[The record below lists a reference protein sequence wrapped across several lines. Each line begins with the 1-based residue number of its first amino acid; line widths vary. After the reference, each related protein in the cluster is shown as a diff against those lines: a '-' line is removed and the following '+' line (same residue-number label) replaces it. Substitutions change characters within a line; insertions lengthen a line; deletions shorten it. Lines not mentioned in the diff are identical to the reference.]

1 MSAPPKYPA
10 TKFFHD
16 IYFDGES
23 HYYIDG
29 TVLDSRV
36 IPILMVDTE
45 NDKYYQV
52 TDSGKRLIEPYE
64 E

>member
-1 MSAPPKYPA
+1 MNVQAMHLWPFK
-10 TKFFHD
+10 
-16 IYFDGES
+16 
-23 HYYIDG
+23 YYIDG